1 LALLVGLGLGFLL
14 LLALGGTLG
23 ASVLL
28 FGCGSG
34 GCIVVFGFVGCGKGR
49 HGCCQSCDGEYA
61 DQSAFHESFS
71 SSDFEFMK
79 ASCDDLAMYTMQ
91 NENEER
97 LFRGAGGEYFF
108 KSGNKNTI

>member
-1 LALLVGLGLGFLL
+1 
-14 LLALGGTLG
+14 
-23 ASVLL
+23 
-28 FGCGSG
+28 
-34 GCIVVFGFVGCGKGR
+34 
-49 HGCCQSCDGEYA
+49 
-61 DQSAFHESFS
+61 
-71 SSDFEFMK
+71 MK